1 VKYAVTVRLDRPVTE
16 VAELAHRAE
25 SLGFDG
31 VWLADHYFARDAVAA
46 LTLMADRT
54 STVTLGTAVVS
65 PFLRHPAL
73 LASATATLQE
83 LSRGRFVLGLG
94 PGGFEFGTQLGI
106 NLRRPLGATREAVRI
121 VRALQDGIAD
131 VPGETFRATGARLQ
145 FSAAPSAV
153 YLAARG
159 PKMLELAGAVS
170 DGVIT
175 HGLAPS
181 HVRYVRAHLAAG
193 AAGAAGAPGR
203 AVSLVLMLDVQ
214 IDADRQRAI
223 DALRPRCIIM
233 AGGSY
238 ADELI
243 EVYGLDRDRV
253 MTLRA
258 AVRAGGAPAAM
269 VTDDMVD
276 GFCVAGPPGHVA
288 ERMAELAESGA
299 DEVILSVS
307 PGDLDE
313 CTHHLTEL
321 AKAVL
326 A

>member
-1 VKYAVTVRLDRPVTE
+1 MKYGVTVRLDRPVTD

-25 SLGFDG
+25 DLGFDG
-31 VWLADHYFARDAVAA
+31 VWLADHYFARDALAA
-46 LTLMADRT
+46 LTLIADRT

-73 LASATATLQE
+73 LASGTATLQE
-83 LSRGRFVLGLG
+83 LSGGRFVLGLG

-106 NLRRPLGATREAVRI
+106 NLRRTLGATREAVQI
-121 VRALQDGIAD
+121 VRALQVGTAD
-131 VPGETFRATGARLQ
+131 VPGETFRTIGARLQ
-145 FSAAPSAV
+145 FSAAPSPV

-159 PKMLELAGAVS
+159 PKMLELAGEVS

-175 HGLAPS
+175 HGLAS
-181 HVRYVRAHLAAG
+181 THVRYVRSHL
-193 AAGAAGAPGR
+193 AAGAPGR

-214 IDADRQRAI
+214 VDADRQRAI

-243 EVYGLDRDRV
+243 EVYGLDRAQV
-253 MTLRA
+253 MALRA
-258 AVRAGGAPAAM
+258 AVRAGEEPAAM
-269 VTDDMVD
+269 VTDEMVD

-288 ERMAELAESGA
+288 DRMAELAESGA
-299 DEVILSVS
+299 DEVILSIGS
-307 PGDLDE
+307 GDVDE
-313 CTHHLTEL
+313 CTDRLTEL